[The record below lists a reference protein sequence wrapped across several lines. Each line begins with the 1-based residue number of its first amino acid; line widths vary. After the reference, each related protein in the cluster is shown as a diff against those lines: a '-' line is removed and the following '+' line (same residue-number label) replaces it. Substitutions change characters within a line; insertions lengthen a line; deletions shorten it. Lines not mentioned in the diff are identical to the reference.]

1 MDISLQTAILGAFMG
16 SLVPALS
23 MVYARTQAPSQTA
36 LGWWAVGFSLHAA
49 GLGGLLIRHAAGVGP
64 AVHAADSLHVAGAV
78 LVLSGAVVFLGRE
91 LRGWWVS
98 GGFVVALIWPEAAG
112 WLGTLHGNGD
122 LPVFGLGG
130 VPFLAAAWVLLA
142 DRRYWGRAAAMVF
155 ALWGIHAF
163 AAPFLHIRP
172 ALAPWSF
179 VAGQMLAVATAIVLL
194 IVVLRRQRAVV
205 EQETA
210 RADRTQ
216 IRFRDA
222 IESLSE
228 AFVLW
233 DENDRLV
240 LCNTPF
246 RRLFADP
253 FIHIRPG
260 LEFATLMRE
269 IARLGYVPVPPERL
283 EGWIERRLWDHRN
296 TRHGIEV
303 AYSNGKWLLSSE
315 RVARDGYVVG
325 ILTDITLLKT
335 REKEIKSKSNQLDG
349 ILNNMPQ
356 GLAVFDSDFR
366 LVAHNDRTRT
376 LFDIPE
382 SLFQPGT
389 SYESL
394 LRHLVTSGRFG
405 DDRTGNIDG
414 FIRKRVAAMRRS
426 GPRMGE
432 RTLANGTVIE
442 ILRHGMPD
450 GGVIAT
456 FTDVTERKRA
466 ELELREAKEA
476 AERANRAKAAFLASV
491 SHELRTP
498 LNAILGFSEVMLTEL
513 FGPMGNEHY
522 VAYARDIFDS
532 GSHLHNLI
540 NDILDMSKAEA
551 GRIDLDE
558 QALDLGK
565 VMAAAARMVSK
576 RAANARISLAF
587 DLSPDLPRLFAD
599 ERRMRQILLNLLSNA
614 VKFTDDG
621 GIISASAALND
632 DGEIVM
638 TVADSGIGIHEA
650 DLEKAMEPFSQV
662 DSGLDRKY
670 EGTGLGLPLTKA
682 LVELHGGALRLD
694 STLGVG
700 TTVTVT
706 FPRERTVVEIPR
718 TTE

>member
-1 MDISLQTAILGAFMG
+1 MDISLQTAVLGAFMG
-16 SLVPALS
+16 SLVPAVS
-23 MVYARTQAPSQTA
+23 MLYARTQAPGQVA
-36 LGWWAVGFSLHAA
+36 LGWWATGFSLQAL
-49 GLGGLLIRHAAGVGP
+49 GLGGLLARHALGLEL
-64 AVHAADSLHVAGAV
+64 AVHATDSLHALGAV
-78 LVLSGAVVFLGRE
+78 LAFSGAMVFLGRRVRWRWI
-91 LRGWWVS
+91 LAGL
-98 GGFVVALIWPEAAG
+98 VASVLWPEVAG
-112 WLGTLHGNGD
+112 RFGNPD
-122 LPVFGLGG
+122 LPIFGLGG
-130 VPFLAAAWVLLA
+130 IPLLAAAWVLLG
-142 DRRYWGRAAAMVF
+142 DRRHGGRAAALMF
-155 ALWGIHAF
+155 GCGGLHLLS
-163 AAPFLHIRP
+163 APMLHLHP

-179 VAGQMLAVATAIVLL
+179 VALQMMAVANAIVLL

-210 RADRTQ
+210 RADSTL

-222 IESLSE
+222 IESISE

-240 LCNTPF
+240 ICNSKF
-246 RRLFADP
+246 RRLYADP

-260 LEFATLMRE
+260 LEFSTLMRE
-269 IARLGYVPVPPERL
+269 VARLNYVPVRPERL
-283 EGWIERRLWDHRN
+283 EQWVERRLWDHRN
-296 TRHGIEV
+296 TQHGIEV
-303 AYSNGKWLLSSE
+303 KYSSGIWLLSSE

-335 REKEIKSKSNQLDG
+335 REEEIKSKSNQLNG

-356 GLAVFDSDFR
+356 GLAVFDGDFR
-366 LVAHNDRTRT
+366 LVTYNDRTRAM
-376 LFDIPE
+376 FDIPE
-382 SLFQPGT
+382 TLSQPGT

-405 DDRTGNIDG
+405 GEDVAGNMDG
-414 FIRKRVAAMRRS
+414 FIRKGVVAMRRAM
-426 GPRMGE
+426 PRMGE
-432 RTLANGTVIE
+432 RTLADGTVLE
-442 ILRHGMPD
+442 ILRHEMPG

-456 FTDVTERKRA
+456 FTDITERKRA

-476 AERANRAKAAFLASV
+476 AERASRAKAAFLASI

-522 VAYARDIFDS
+522 VSYARDIFDS

-558 QALDLGK
+558 QAMDLGK
-565 VMAAAARMVSK
+565 VLASAVRMVQK
-576 RAANARISLAF
+576 RASNARISLVSDMA
-587 DLSPDLPRLFAD
+587 PDLPRLFAD
-599 ERRMRQILLNLLSNA
+599 TRRMRQIFLNLLSNA
-614 VKFTDDG
+614 VKFTNDG
-621 GIISASAALND
+621 GSITVSASVGE
-632 DGEIVM
+632 DGGIVM
-638 TVADSGIGIHEA
+638 TVTDSGIGIHA
-650 DLEKAMEPFSQV
+650 KDLEKAMEPFSQV

-682 LVELHGGALRLD
+682 LVELHGGTLTLE

-700 TTVTVT
+700 TTVTVAL
-706 FPRERTVVEIPR
+706 PRERTVVEMSG
-718 TTE
+718 